1 MFLEDPQKL
10 KRIHYHRSDRQL
22 GDRSMEVHSMGSHK
36 VNKEIL
42 KKRQCMREGGSKN
55 FDAKFSR
62 KSMNLK
68 PFHRTKKD
76 WSITSMVQENLLLKW
91 QTITIL
97 EPTAHSGTNS
107 RVRRRI
113 TLYQI
118 LGLWIRGE
126 GIVCRKPIPSSET
139 GLLPPDYNRT
149 MSLLDKKAQQAH
161 SEINPVARAVSI
173 T

>member
-1 MFLEDPQKL
+1 MFPEDLWKL
-10 KRIHYHRSDRQL
+10 KRILYHHSDRQL
-22 GDRSMEVHSMGSHK
+22 GDHSMVVHSMVSHK
-36 VNKEIL
+36 VSKGIL

-76 WSITSMVQENLLLKW
+76 WSTTCMVQVNLLLKW
-91 QTITIL
+91 QTATIL
-97 EPTAHSGTNS
+97 ELTAHSGTNS
-107 RVRRRI
+107 RVRRGI

-126 GIVCRKPIPSSET
+126 AMASRKPIRSSET
-139 GLLPPDYNRT
+139 GLLPQDCTHT
-149 MSLLDKKAQQAH
+149 MSLQNKRAQQVH
-161 SEINPVARAVSI
+161 SEINPAAQAVSI